1 MCPTEILY
9 FSETAKWL
17 KCTWLIAWNACFIWK
32 LKFVD
37 RCYNRNAKH
46 CNADQ
51 QQSVRFWSVFSVLSA
66 ASSGWIESLLLL
78 YIVQFTLFST
88 GLSCCWYLCLWSL
101 NNARCL
107 HDVIA
112 QTDWAT
118 DKVRFSFHLGLHK
131 PRRFW
136 IAEGYMHYTLLLLA
150 IVCC

>member
-1 MCPTEILY
+1 MCPPEILY

-101 NNARCL
+101 NNASAFVMWLPR
-107 HDVIA
+107 
-112 QTDWAT
+112 QTKQLTRLVFTWDCINHN
-118 DKVRFSFHLGLHK
+118 DF
-131 PRRFW
+131 
-136 IAEGYMHYTLLLLA
+136 ELLRVTS
-150 IVCC
+150 IIRYCF